1 MQPERLSKL
10 MARQGLC
17 SRREADRYIERGWV
31 MVDGEVVSTLGSK
44 ILPSQKITLNKQAR
58 QTQDSR
64 KTVLVNKPVGYVSGQ
79 PEDGYRSAIEL
90 VRPENC
96 FGGKSAARGP
106 WGKSINL
113 RGFAPAGRLDIDSQ
127 GLLVM
132 TQDGRVAKKLIGENS
147 GVEKEYLVRVRGQVT
162 DKTLALLRHGLEL
175 DGRPLK
181 PAIVTRLNNDQLKFI
196 LKEGRKR
203 QIRRMCEEVG
213 LRAIG
218 LKRVRI
224 GNVRLGKLPE
234 GQWRLLGKH
243 ESF

>member
-1 MQPERLSKL
+1 MEPVRLSKL
-10 MARQGLC
+10 MAQQGFC

-31 MVDGEVVSTLGSK
+31 MVDGEVVSTLGVK
-44 ILPSQKITLNKQAR
+44 IRPNQKITLNKQAK

-64 KTVLVNKPVGYVSGQ
+64 KTILINKPVGYVSAQ

-90 VRPENC
+90 VTPANRFEA
-96 FGGKSAARGP
+96 KGP
-106 WGKSINL
+106 WGKSINP

-147 GVEKEYLVRVRGQVT
+147 SVEKEYLVRVTGKVT
-162 DKTLALLRHGLEL
+162 DKTLALLRHGLKL

-181 PAIVTRLNNDQLKFI
+181 PARVSRLNDDQLKFI

-203 QIRRMCEEVG
+203 QIRRMCELVG
-213 LRAIG
+213 LRATG

-224 GNVRLGKLPE
+224 GNVKLGKLPE
-234 GQWRLLGKH
+234 GQWRLLGKN